1 MTIKGWDKRMK
12 GSLKILIN
20 EGYIVRIIKMK
31 GTILSSARYYKRF
44 IEFAK
49 VLIMTQ
55 INAQK

>member
-1 MTIKGWDKRMK
+1 MK